1 MATLKGLDPV
11 VKSTFA
17 ANETLPIVPVF
28 RKTETVLLRQFA
40 TARSGFPSPST
51 SPIATLM
58 GLPPVVKS
66 NFVKNELLV
75 IAPPPANVTMN
86 DFTEY
91 AVNPVVRFV
100 TVIGWYVAPTGTVT
114 LSEVEVAAV
123 TVAFTAPKYTM
134 LFAAVVLKF
143 VPVIVTVAPM
153 GPEVGEKEEIV
164 GVVLAVGVA
173 PAATLLE
180 LSNLALS
187 NAETRK

>member
-28 RKTETVLLRQFA
+28 RKTETVLLPEFATARSGFPSPSTSPMATLKGLDPVVKSILAANETLPIVPVFRKTETVLLPEFA

-86 DFTEY
+86 D
-91 AVNPVVRFV
+91 
-100 TVIGWYVAPTGTVT
+100 
-114 LSEVEVAAV
+114 
-123 TVAFTAPKYTM
+123 AF
-134 LFAAVVLKF
+134 
-143 VPVIVTVAPM
+143 
-153 GPEVGEKEEIV
+153 E
-164 GVVLAVGVA
+164 
-173 PAATLLE
+173 
-180 LSNLALS
+180 
-187 NAETRK
+187 